1 MNDGCTDE
9 TEAAIRDYL
18 EDERVTYI
26 KHDSNQ
32 GLGCALNRA
41 MEAARGEWIAYLP
54 SDDYYFDNH
63 LESLSRA
70 FRAHPDLVLTYAG
83 IRFDTSDTLYYTGYS
98 ESKGLRRGY
107 CLQLVQTAH
116 RRTARRWTERSEWVS
131 EDLHAMFWHKLAA
144 DGSFGRTEQVT
155 CYWTS
160 HPAQR
165 HRLVAERYGGGL
177 NKYRSYYQV
186 RTPLRMRVSRY
197 KFVDEEQL
205 YARFRAQPPLCQV
218 PLKIL
223 LLGELAYNPERIYA
237 LEQAGHRL
245 YGLWV
250 SDPSFCFSTVGPL
263 PFGHVEDIPAERWRE
278 RIPEVQPDVIY
289 GLLNFG
295 AVPLAYEVMRAFP
308 RIPFVWHFKEGPS
321 VCLRH
326 GTWSKLVY
334 LYAHAAGRV
343 FLNDTVRL
351 WFGQFLPPGGGPSFI
366 LDGDLP
372 KADYF
377 TNDFSPKLS
386 ASDGTVHTVVAG
398 RMVGISPADLAALAR
413 HNVHVHLYTENYH
426 ESRSRENE
434 ARLRAAP
441 RHFHVHTHVSADR
454 WTQEFSRYDAG
465 WLHCL
470 YSRNNGDLAHLSWD
484 DLNIPA
490 RISTYAAAGLPVL
503 LRNNSMHIVATQ
515 SLVRA
520 LDVGLFFDSLPDL
533 AFKLRDE
540 GRMQQLAAN
549 MRRCRMQFSF
559 DHHVPA
565 LVQFF
570 RDAIAWHR
578 QHGNR

>member
-1 MNDGCTDE
+1 MEKEYFSVLMPTYNQAAFIRRAIRSLYRQTFRRWELIIVNDGCTDE

-18 EDERVTYI
+18 EDERVTYL
-26 KHDSNQ
+26 KNDSNQ

-144 DGSFGRTEQVT
+144 DGSFGRTEQVS

-237 LEQAGHRL
+237 LEQAGHQL

-308 RIPFVWHFKEGPS
+308 RIPFVWHFKES
-321 VCLRH
+321 AC
-326 GTWSKLVY
+326 GTARGASSS
-334 LYAHAAGRV
+334 
-343 FLNDTVRL
+343 TCTPM
-351 WFGQFLPPGGGPSFI
+351 PPGGCSSTTRCACG
-366 LDGDLP
+366 
-372 KADYF
+372 
-377 TNDFSPKLS
+377 S
-386 ASDGTVHTVVAG
+386 ASSFRRAVVRRSSWTATYPRPTTSRTTSRPSCRPATELCTPWWRGGWWASLLPTWLPWPGTTCMCTSTRRTTTRAVRARTSRAALPRPITSTCIPTSRPTAG
-398 RMVGISPADLAALAR
+398 RGNSPATMPDGSTASTAA
-413 HNVHVHLYTENYH
+413 T
-426 ESRSRENE
+426 
-434 ARLRAAP
+434 
-441 RHFHVHTHVSADR
+441 T
-454 WTQEFSRYDAG
+454 
-465 WLHCL
+465 
-470 YSRNNGDLAHLSWD
+470 
-484 DLNIPA
+484 
-490 RISTYAAAGLPVL
+490 
-503 LRNNSMHIVATQ
+503 ATWRT
-515 SLVRA
+515 SL
-520 LDVGLFFDSLPDL
+520 GTT
-533 AFKLRDE
+533 
-540 GRMQQLAAN
+540 
-549 MRRCRMQFSF
+549 
-559 DHHVPA
+559 
-565 LVQFF
+565 
-570 RDAIAWHR
+570 
-578 QHGNR
+578 